1 MSLPVAEYRPHHP
14 QESDYYHCVE
24 DYLEAFVRDYD
35 EHFSRKYEFWRPY
48 IEKVIYR
55 YLDCCDLSHG
65 FARVKCKDCGDEYLL
80 AFSCK
85 RRHFCPSC
93 HQKRVVDQKI
103 YEVALGLPEMQ
114 GCHADHQLHRRSG
127 SHRGNSHPSGLWLI
141 RSRPP
146 PKIHDPPNIEYAPA
160 DLQVQP
166 HPDIIGACPRPD
178 REATSNIPGMILF
191 SHDFLTH
198 LKICVME
205 RPA

>member
-114 GCHADHQLHRRSG
+114 GAMRIISF
-127 SHRGNSHPSGLWLI
+127 I
-141 RSRPP
+141 E
-146 PKIHDPPNIEYAPA
+146 DPA
-160 DLQVQP
+160 V
-166 HPDIIGACPRPD
+166 IG
-178 REATSNIPGMILF
+178 EI
-191 SHDFLTH
+191 LTH
-198 LKICVME
+198 LGYGSSGQGRRRKSTTRQISNTPLLIFKSNHTLTLSEPVLDLIGK
-205 RPA
+205 RPRIYLG